1 MSCLIINLDHLRQ
14 CLIIPP
20 PSVMNGTFVGIK
32 HSRGSI
38 FVKSISNWMASS
50 SLVAPLLLRFRLLG
64 TWRRSVRDLRKRLW
78 FEVPPRG
85 KNPEGTNPF
94 KVGPV
99 GPDRYK
105 WSYGTT
111 MVLQMGK
118 WGPFTLQMA
127 LQKIQE
133 GQISLKV
140 GPYQYSIID
149 SGVKWGYI
157 GMSMV
162 LSKWI
167 ITPIKVGCK
176 SRK

>member
-1 MSCLIINLDHLRQ
+1 M
-14 CLIIPP
+14 
-20 PSVMNGTFVGIK
+20 
-32 HSRGSI
+32 
-38 FVKSISNWMASS
+38 
-50 SLVAPLLLRFRLLG
+50 
-64 TWRRSVRDLRKRLW
+64 
-78 FEVPPRG
+78 
-85 KNPEGTNPF
+85 
-94 KVGPV
+94 